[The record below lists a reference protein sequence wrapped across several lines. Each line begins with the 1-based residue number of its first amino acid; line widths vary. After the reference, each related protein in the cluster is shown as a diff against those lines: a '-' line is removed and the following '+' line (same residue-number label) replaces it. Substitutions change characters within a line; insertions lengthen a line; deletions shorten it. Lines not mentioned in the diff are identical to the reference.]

1 MPFLS
6 LLHPRTCALHF
17 NAAKPYALPRS
28 GLERGLVQL
37 RLPQF
42 LQRELPLCA
51 LTDTELEHERVRRE
65 LESEKHQLQHW
76 LALMISPAQ
85 KPED

>member
-1 MPFLS
+1 
-6 LLHPRTCALHF
+6 
-17 NAAKPYALPRS
+17 
-28 GLERGLVQL
+28 VQL